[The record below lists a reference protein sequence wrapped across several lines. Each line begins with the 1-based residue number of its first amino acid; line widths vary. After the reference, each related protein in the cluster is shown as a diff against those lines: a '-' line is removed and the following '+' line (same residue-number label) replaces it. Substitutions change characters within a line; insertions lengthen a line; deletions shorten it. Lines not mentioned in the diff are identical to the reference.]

1 MNAVCSWDDRRN
13 SNNPFL
19 VFVEQADTC
28 FFVHKANFVS
38 QIIKKDI
45 RNYHWY
51 VIRDKYNLVNTHK
64 LQDPSLLLF
73 SYRAQHKTRKRD
85 GKKFPLPI
93 VELTL
98 RGGERTAAD
107 TTVSIAIAR
116 RNVSSRRWLLHRR
129 ALRGWK
135 ALLPVAWKSIS
146 ACIFNIWL
154 DTWPR
159 IYGHSRNPNTSSRP
173 SLCMCTCVCVYSA
186 TSADAARDSWRIGGR
201 RTLLEFQLIWGTVV
215 PFVCSDQRNGST
227 RLQNSHSMIRPV
239 FGCDCQSGLLFYRL
253 DFGSSFVLT
262 ESRDTRFIYRVYLGY
277 QIFESFP

>member
-1 MNAVCSWDDRRN
+1 MTDEILIIHSLYSSNRQILVSSYTIRN
-13 SNNPFL
+13 
-19 VFVEQADTC
+19 
-28 FFVHKANFVS
+28 KANFVS

-85 GKKFPLPI
+85 GKKFPLRI

-116 RNVSSRRWLLHRR
+116 RNVSSRRWLLHRG

-159 IYGHSRNPNTSSRP
+159 IYGHSRNPNTSLVQA
-173 SLCMCTCVCVYSA
+173 SLCVCMCVCVYTRRHRQTRRGIVEGSA
-186 TSADAARDSWRIGGR
+186 AGER
-201 RTLLEFQLIWGTVV
+201 
-215 PFVCSDQRNGST
+215 
-227 RLQNSHSMIRPV
+227 
-239 FGCDCQSGLLFYRL
+239 Y
-253 DFGSSFVLT
+253 SSFN
-262 ESRDTRFIYRVYLGY
+262 
-277 QIFESFP
+277 

>member
-1 MNAVCSWDDRRN
+1 MTDEILIIHSLYSSNRQILVSSYTIRN
-13 SNNPFL
+13 
-19 VFVEQADTC
+19 
-28 FFVHKANFVS
+28 KANFVS

-85 GKKFPLPI
+85 GKKFPLRI

-98 RGGERTAAD
+98 RGGEK
-107 TTVSIAIAR
+107 R
-116 RNVSSRRWLLHRR
+116 RPILYRVYSDREKKRFLEAMAFTPRS
-129 ALRGWK
+129 
-135 ALLPVAWKSIS
+135 V
-146 ACIFNIWL
+146 
-154 DTWPR
+154 TWVE
-159 IYGHSRNPNTSSRP
+159 STSSRSVEKHLGLHFQYMARYMAP
-173 SLCMCTCVCVYSA
+173 NLWPFSKPKYFARPGQSLRVYVCVCVYSA